1 MKSAEKDVCS
11 VGLWGAAAV
20 VASGSSILER
30 FADALSPSP
39 VAFELKAPVLL
50 TDNNGDYL
58 LKRNE
63 CLPRAAPSPR
73 CSLLE
78 VRRCFPGLPKDLC
91 KRLRAGSSVPA
102 GHMDYAAMLETSI
115 GNYHS
120 KYVTLTPF
128 DVTNSSRVAM
138 RRRIPLSR
146 APTLLK
152 NTVAIK
158 TVTLS

>member
-1 MKSAEKDVCS
+1 M
-11 VGLWGAAAV
+11 GLWGAAAV

-50 TDNNGDYL
+50 TDDNGDYL
-58 LKRNE
+58 LKTKRVLAS
-63 CLPRAAPSPR
+63 CSTIPR

-78 VRRCFPGLPKDLC
+78 ARRCFPGLPKDLC
-91 KRLRAGSSVPA
+91 KRLRLRAVSSIPA

-128 DVTNSSRVAM
+128 DVTNSSRMAM
-138 RRRIPLSR
+138 RHRIPLSR
-146 APTLLK
+146 APTLLR
-152 NTVAIK
+152 NTAAIK